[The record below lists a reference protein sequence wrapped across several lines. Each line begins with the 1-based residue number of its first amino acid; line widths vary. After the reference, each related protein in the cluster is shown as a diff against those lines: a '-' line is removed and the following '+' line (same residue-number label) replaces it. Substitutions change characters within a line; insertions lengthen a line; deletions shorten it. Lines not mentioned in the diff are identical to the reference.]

1 MKGGAGIMN
10 IFKRIKALEKKV
22 WKLEDDTNIITFE
35 YGRINLKKFAR
46 IVSAEISKI
55 KRLDERISRLE
66 ELADKIKNL

>member
-1 MKGGAGIMN
+1 MN
-10 IFKRIKALEKKV
+10 IFKRIKALEKKL

-46 IVSAEISKI
+46 IISAEISKI

>member
-1 MKGGAGIMN
+1 MN

>member
-1 MKGGAGIMN
+1 MN
-10 IFKRIKALEKKV
+10 IFKRIKALEKKL

>member
-1 MKGGAGIMN
+1 MN

-46 IVSAEISKI
+46 IVSVEISKI